1 MHLMADQPQSDSTV
15 FAARYYQFPLSAPPD
30 KRADPVSPADS
41 IHPDY
46 GIHYNDRGMIYESI
60 KEYDKAM
67 SDFNKAVELGYL
79 EAKSHRDLLRSSLRK

>member
-1 MHLMADQPQSDSTV
+1 
-15 FAARYYQFPLSAPPD
+15 
-30 KRADPVSPADS
+30 
-41 IHPDY
+41 
-46 GIHYNDRGMIYESI
+46 MIYESI